1 MWNLWLIDTD
11 GNVRNAGKISCDD
24 GEIAEE
30 EAYRRAN
37 YMSAVYG
44 VDIIS
49 VLCEK
54 VSWVS

>member
-1 MWNLWLIDTD
+1 MYKLWLVDTD
-11 GNVRNAGKISCDD
+11 GNIRNAGKISCDD

-44 VDIIS
+44 VDIIN

>member
-1 MWNLWLIDTD
+1 MYKLWLIDTN
-11 GNVRNAGKISCDD
+11 GNIRNAGKIKCPD

-44 VDIIS
+44 VDIIN
-49 VLCEK
+49 VICQK
-54 VSWVS
+54 VSF

>member
-1 MWNLWLIDTD
+1 MYKLWLIDTD

>member
-1 MWNLWLIDTD
+1 MYKLWLIDTD
-11 GNVRNAGKISCDD
+11 GNIRNAGKIKCPD

-44 VDIIS
+44 VDIIN
-49 VLCEK
+49 VLCEE
-54 VSWVS
+54 VSQVS